1 MTKDVLIID
10 GDGHYVEDVA
20 AWSRHVPARM
30 GDMRPKLAIESD
42 GVERFTI
49 GDLWALPTRNADRNQ
64 MGGMTAGDGLTPRTR
79 GSTVPHIQKRKF
91 MEGHPGGIHS
101 RERLELMDHE
111 GIAISVLYPTLALAS
126 IPGVHE
132 PKVACAL
139 ATALNDWV
147 VQDFCSVD
155 PNRLVPVATL
165 ALHDPASAAAE
176 LKRCVT
182 QLGMRVAFV
191 APSTTMGR
199 TIDDPAHDIVWKTAA
214 DLGIPMTT
222 HHGSGGGGL
231 NALGRDR
238 NKTWLGAHA
247 MGHAFEA
254 MAAIVGLYTSGVF
267 QRYPTLEWGFMEAG
281 TGWLPFWLHQIHEHA
296 ERMGE
301 LVPGLAQSQD
311 IRDVFRD
318 RCIVTAEADDLF
330 INQAFDAAGDECVVW
345 ASDFPHFDCSLP
357 GLVDEALARSDLSPV
372 RMQHLM
378 ARNAIEFFKLQ
389 DLVAKVGRNASPR
402 VAGLTG
408 VPTNGFDMT
417 KGNP

>member
-1 MTKDVLIID
+1 MARDVLIID

-20 AWSRHVPARM
+20 AWAKHVPASM
-30 GDMRPKLAIESD
+30 GDLRPKLAVESD
-42 GVERFTI
+42 GVERFTV
-49 GDLWALPTRNADRNQ
+49 GDLWALPARNASRNQ
-64 MGGMTAGDGLTPRTR
+64 MGGMTPGDGLTPRVR
-79 GSTVPHIQKRKF
+79 GSKEPHIQQRKF
-91 MEGHPGGIHS
+91 MEGHPAGIDPKQ
-101 RERLELMDHE
+101 RLKLMDHE

-126 IPGVHE
+126 IPGITDA
-132 PKVACAL
+132 KVACAI
-139 ATALNDWV
+139 AAALNDWV
-147 VQDFCSVD
+147 VQDFCCAD
-155 PNRLVPVATL
+155 PERLVPIATI
-165 ALHDPASAAAE
+165 ALHHPACAVAE
-176 LKRCVT
+176 LKRCVK
-182 QLGMRVAFV
+182 QLGMRAAFV

-199 TIDDPAHDIVWKTAA
+199 TIDDPAHDAVWKTAA

-267 QRYPTLEWGFMEAG
+267 QRFPTLRWGFMEAG

-301 LVPGLAQSQD
+301 LVPGLPRNHD
-311 IRDVFRD
+311 IRDIFRD

-330 INQAFDAAGDECVVW
+330 INQALDAAGDSSVVW

-357 GLVDEALARSDLSPV
+357 GLVDEALARTDLSPA

-378 ARNAIEFFKLQ
+378 AGNAIEFFKLQ
-389 DLVAKVGRNASPR
+389 DLVAKVGNKTAARK
-402 VAGLTG
+402 VA
-408 VPTNGFDMT
+408 
-417 KGNP
+417 

>member
-1 MTKDVLIID
+1 M
-10 GDGHYVEDVA
+10 Y
-20 AWSRHVPARM
+20 
-30 GDMRPKLAIESD
+30 RP
-42 GVERFTI
+42 TI
-49 GDLWALPTRNADRNQ
+49 
-64 MGGMTAGDGLTPRTR
+64 
-79 GSTVPHIQKRKF
+79 
-91 MEGHPGGIHS
+91 
-101 RERLELMDHE
+101 
-111 GIAISVLYPTLALAS
+111 
-126 IPGVHE
+126 
-132 PKVACAL
+132 
-139 ATALNDWV
+139 
-147 VQDFCSVD
+147 
-155 PNRLVPVATL
+155 
-165 ALHDPASAAAE
+165 
-176 LKRCVT
+176 
-182 QLGMRVAFV
+182 
-191 APSTTMGR
+191 
-199 TIDDPAHDIVWKTAA
+199 
-214 DLGIPMTT
+214 
-222 HHGSGGGGL
+222 
-231 NALGRDR
+231 
-238 NKTWLGAHA
+238 
-247 MGHAFEA
+247 
-254 MAAIVGLYTSGVF
+254 
-267 QRYPTLEWGFMEAG
+267 
-281 TGWLPFWLHQIHEHA
+281 A